1 MRRRRRQGGFSLLE
15 VLVAFAV
22 LSLTLGVLMQVF
34 SRAVNTTVL
43 SGALSRAA
51 ALAEARLNAV
61 GLDIPLVPGSYTG
74 DPEDGLG
81 WEVFVVPYEPGESAW
96 ESPFTPYV
104 VTAVARWGEG
114 EREREVSLTSLRLGE
129 PL

>member
-1 MRRRRRQGGFSLLE
+1 MTSRSGQGGFSLLE
-15 VLVAFAV
+15 VLVAFAI

-43 SGALSRAA
+43 SGELSRAA

-61 GLDIPLVPGSYTG
+61 GLEIPLEPGTFTG
-74 DPEDGLG
+74 DPEDGLE
-81 WEVFVVPYEPGESAW
+81 WQVSILPYELAGSAW
-96 ESPFTPYV
+96 EAPFTPFV

-114 EREREVSLTSLRLGE
+114 ERTRELSLTSLRLGA

>member
-1 MRRRRRQGGFSLLE
+1 MRRRGRQCGFSLLE

-22 LSLTLGVLMQVF
+22 LALSLGVLMQVF

-43 SGALSRAA
+43 SAERSRAA

-61 GLDIPLVPGSYTG
+61 GLDIPLALGTYTG
-74 DPEDGLG
+74 DPEDGLD
-81 WEVFVVPYEPGESAW
+81 WEVFVSPYELGESAW

-114 EREREVSLTSLRLGE
+114 ERAREMSLTSLRLGE